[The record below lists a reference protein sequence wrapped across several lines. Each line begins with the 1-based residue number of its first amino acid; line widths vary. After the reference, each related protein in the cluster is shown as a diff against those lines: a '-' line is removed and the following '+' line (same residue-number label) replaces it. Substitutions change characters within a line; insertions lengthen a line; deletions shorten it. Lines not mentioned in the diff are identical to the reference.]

1 MLKFV
6 FVVMSSINGSPTCHG
21 VFENVQDA
29 LQVARGVR
37 SPVIEL
43 AEIDV

>member
-6 FVVMSSINGSPTCHG
+6 FVVISSINNTPTCHV

-29 LQVARGVR
+29 LQVGRAVHGA
-37 SPVIEL
+37 VIDL

>member
-6 FVVMSSINGSPTCHG
+6 FVVMSAINGSPTCHG

-29 LQVARGVR
+29 LQVGRAVHGA
-37 SPVIEL
+37 VIEL

>member
-1 MLKFV
+1 MLTFV

-29 LQVARGVR
+29 LQVGRAVHGA
-37 SPVIEL
+37 VIDL

>member
-1 MLKFV
+1 MLTFV
-6 FVVMSSINGSPTCHG
+6 FVVMSSIDGSLTCHG

-29 LQVARGVR
+29 LQVGRVVRGA
-37 SPVIEL
+37 VIDL

>member
-6 FVVMSSINGSPTCHG
+6 FVVMSSINNTPTCHG
-21 VFENVQDA
+21 VFENVQQA
-29 LQVARGVR
+29 LQVGRAVRGA
-37 SPVIEL
+37 VIDL

>member
-1 MLKFV
+1 MLTFV
-6 FVVMSSINGSPTCHG
+6 FVVMSSINGSPACHG

-29 LQVARGVR
+29 LQVGRAVHGA
-37 SPVIEL
+37 VIDL